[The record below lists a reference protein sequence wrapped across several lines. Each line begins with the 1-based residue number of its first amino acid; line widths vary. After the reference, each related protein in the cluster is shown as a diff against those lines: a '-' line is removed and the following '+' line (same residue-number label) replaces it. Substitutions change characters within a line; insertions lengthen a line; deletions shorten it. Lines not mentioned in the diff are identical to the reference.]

1 MYYIFNFKRSA
12 AVFSMVLMCIL
23 IVGASAASFTASP
36 AAADDSKLRIPI
48 IMYHGFSESTTRR
61 NQYMISPDC
70 LEEDLKYL
78 KEHGYTTIFL
88 SELTEH
94 FKSGLELPEKPII
107 LTFDDGYYDN
117 YVYAWPLLEK
127 YECKA
132 VISPIGKAADEAE
145 NEEYRSV
152 LWSQCTW
159 EELKEMSDSGFVELQ
174 NHTYDLHKL
183 NKGWQGAA
191 AKTGESDDDYKQ
203 RLSEDLLKSNAQIQE
218 VTGNVP
224 DAVVYPFGAKSD
236 TTEDIVRSLGFS
248 AALDCEEKI
257 NYIDSPDDLFQ
268 LHRFL
273 RPDNI
278 SSADFFGKFEK
289 I

>member
-1 MYYIFNFKRSA
+1 
-12 AVFSMVLMCIL
+12 
-23 IVGASAASFTASP
+23 
-36 AAADDSKLRIPI
+36 
-48 IMYHGFSESTTRR
+48 
-61 NQYMISPDC
+61 MISPDY

-94 FKSGLELPEKPII
+94 FKSGSELPEKPII

-183 NKGWQGAA
+183 NKSWQGAA

-203 RLSEDLLKSNAQIQE
+203 RLSEDLLKAASKIQE

-257 NYIDSPDDLFQ
+257 NYIDSPDDLFR